1 VPGLGLVGEPRAVR
15 ADEIRVALDE
25 GLLPVIGPLG
35 SDDTGTLVNI
45 NADDSAAAIA
55 SALKAD
61 ELVFLSDVPGVLD
74 EQGAVLPQIS
84 ASCPPASASGGMLP
98 KLEACT
104 TALLGGVARVRIGVA
119 GTVVTP

>member
-1 VPGLGLVGEPRAVR
+1 MLVEHAGHVGQEDELVGPERP
-15 ADEIRVALDE
+15 
-25 GLLPVIGPLG
+25 
-35 SDDTGTLVNI
+35 
-45 NADDSAAAIA
+45 
-55 SALKAD
+55 ALKAD

-104 TALLGGVARVRIGVA
+104 TALLGGVARVSIGVA
-119 GTVVTP
+119 GMVVTP